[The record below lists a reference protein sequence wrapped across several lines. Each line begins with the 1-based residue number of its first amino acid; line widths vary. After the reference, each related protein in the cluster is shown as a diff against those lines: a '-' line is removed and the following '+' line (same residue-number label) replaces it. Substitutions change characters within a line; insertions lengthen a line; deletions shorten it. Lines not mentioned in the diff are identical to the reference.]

1 MTRRSLLFSLLAAL
15 ALATAGPG
23 ESRAGP
29 AKPTPAADV
38 ASIVDRVQAFYD
50 KTSVFKAEFRQLYTV
65 KAYNKTKQSE
75 GQVIF
80 KKPGKMSWRY
90 TNNPNRV
97 VSDGKLV
104 KVYEADNKQMYEQQ
118 MENSQYPAAL
128 SFLVGGARLKQTF
141 KLRKLDAK
149 KFKFVGGYVLE
160 GMPKDPTPAYQ
171 RILLFVDGQTNQ
183 VRRVILLDAQGNR
196 NQFTFENPAV
206 NVPVQDGEFLFAPPP
221 GTTVVKP

>member
-1 MTRRSLLFSLLAAL
+1 MTRRLLLLSLLAAF
-15 ALATAGPG
+15 ALGTLEPAET
-23 ESRAGP
+23 RAEP
-29 AKPTPAADV
+29 AKAAPATDV
-38 ASIVDRVQAFYD
+38 ASIVDHVQGFYD
-50 KTSVFKAEFRQLYTV
+50 KTTVFKADFRQLYTV

-75 GQVIF
+75 GQVVF

-90 TNNPNRV
+90 TTNGNRV

-104 KVYEADNKQMYEQQ
+104 KVFEADNKQMYEQQ

-128 SFLVGGARLKQTF
+128 SFLVGGARLKQSF

-149 KFKFVGGYVLE
+149 KFKFSGGYVLE
-160 GMPKDPTPAYQ
+160 GVPKDPTPAYQ
-171 RILLFVDGQTNQ
+171 RILLYVDSQTSQ

-196 NQFTFENPAV
+196 NQFTFDSPVV
-206 NVPVQDGEFLFAPPP
+206 NVPVEDGEFVFAPPP

>member
-1 MTRRSLLFSLLAAL
+1 MTRRSLLLSLLAAL
-15 ALATAGPG
+15 ALGTVRPG
-23 ESRAGP
+23 ESRAEP
-29 AKPTPAADV
+29 AKAAPAADV
-38 ASIVDRVQAFYD
+38 TGIVDRVQAFYD
-50 KTSVFKAEFRQLYTV
+50 KTGVFKADFRQLYTV

-90 TNNPNRV
+90 TANGNRV

-104 KVYEADNKQMYEQQ
+104 RVYEADNRQMYEQQ

-128 SFLVGGARLKQTF
+128 SFLVGGAKLKQTF

-149 KFKFVGGYVLE
+149 KFKFAGGYVLE

-171 RILLFVDGQTNQ
+171 RILLFVDAQANQ

-196 NQFTFENPAV
+196 NQFTFDSPVV
-206 NVPVQDGEFLFAPPP
+206 NVPVEDGEFVFAPPP